1 MDGSTGNNVSKGIH
15 PVSHPVD
22 ILMFSLSSYRYS
34 LLPTSDRS
42 EISTIDNS
50 DFFFMLCDT
59 MHLRRCISGCYFM
72 YTLAAVVSIL
82 ATGLLDD
89 TKSATVIPWVLG
101 YSARITIL
109 NRHTFHG
116 RAVLPHHQQQRQH
129 EPYQRPSSIQ
139 RCATTG
145 DVADYYWNEE
155 QLMSFAHDEGI
166 VLSISKVG
174 PLIRT
179 IARTRTT
186 TSSGSTNDI
195 NNKNDSNSN
204 TVMLPSSPT
213 PTANDNDMNNITSS
227 SLLLGYVEGFIR
239 PTQAIPFLSS
249 LSLIL
254 HLDKMEVFQKQIQLA
269 RRDTTIPFRNG
280 GTILGVGLLMGYLC
294 ILDYVNHQIPAT
306 KQDSCMTEFLAI
318 DDETYQH
325 QRLVKYYTTAGFRT
339 IKYVGGDWGDVPD
352 RLIWGGCG
360 TLLRQNC
367 IVLLQKWTKLMER
380 SVSKRRTK
388 TIDASTAT
396 ESIEASKW
404 YNTTTL

>member
-1 MDGSTGNNVSKGIH
+1 
-15 PVSHPVD
+15 
-22 ILMFSLSSYRYS
+22 
-34 LLPTSDRS
+34 
-42 EISTIDNS
+42 
-50 DFFFMLCDT
+50 MLRNA
-59 MHLRRCISGCYFM
+59 MNLRRCISGCYCM
-72 YTLAAVVSIL
+72 YSLAAVVSIVV
-82 ATGLLDD
+82 TCLLDD
-89 TKSATVIPWVLG
+89 TKSAMVIPSVLG
-101 YSARITIL
+101 YSARITAV
-109 NRHTFHG
+109 NRHTSH
-116 RAVLPHHQQQRQH
+116 RLAVLPQHQQHRQH
-129 EPYQRPSSIQ
+129 EPYQRPSSI
-139 RCATTG
+139 RCCVTTAN
-145 DVADYYWNEE
+145 VADYYWNEE
-155 QLMSFAHDEGI
+155 QLMSFARDEGI

-186 TSSGSTNDI
+186 ISSGSMIDTNRHD
-195 NNKNDSNSN
+195 NNISSSS
-204 TVMLPSSPT
+204 TVMLPASPT
-213 PTANDNDMNNITSS
+213 PSANENDMNNITSS
-227 SLLLGYVEGFIR
+227 SILLGYVEGFIR

-249 LSLIL
+249 SSLIL

-294 ILDYVNHQIPAT
+294 ILDYVNHQDPAT
-306 KQDSCMTEFLAI
+306 KQKNCMTEFLAI

-339 IKYVGGDWGDVPD
+339 IKYVGDDWGDVPD

-388 TIDASTAT
+388 TIDTKTAT
-396 ESIEASKW
+396 ESIDASK
-404 YNTTTL
+404 